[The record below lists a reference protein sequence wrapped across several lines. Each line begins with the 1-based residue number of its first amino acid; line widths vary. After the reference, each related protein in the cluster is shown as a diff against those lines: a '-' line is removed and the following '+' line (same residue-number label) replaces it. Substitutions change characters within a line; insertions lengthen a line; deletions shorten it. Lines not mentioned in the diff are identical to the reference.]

1 LESARTQ
8 IARLEHELQKA
19 DQAPTTPQVNAVK
32 ASLAPIDALLAQW
45 EQMKTTELKAL
56 NEQLVKDHLQAL
68 QLNTFRIDHD
78 VEDQIQVGLED

>member
-1 LESARTQ
+1 
-8 IARLEHELQKA
+8 
-19 DQAPTTPQVNAVK
+19 
-32 ASLAPIDALLAQW
+32 
-45 EQMKTTELKAL
+45 MKTTELKAL